1 VFAKLPK
8 LVERAGNAEKG
19 GGSITAFY
27 TVLSEGDDQQ
37 DPIADSARGVLDGHI
52 VLSRRL
58 AEEGHYPAIDIEASI
73 SRVMPSVVDPQHMVQ
88 AQYFKQLWS
97 RYQQSRDLIS
107 VGAYVAGGDRE
118 TDLAIN
124 LQPQLVQYL
133 RQGLHDNESMQS
145 SEAQLAKIFNPQG
158 GS

>member
-1 VFAKLPK
+1 MFAKLPR
-8 LVERAGNAEKG
+8 LVERAGNGEKG

-37 DPIADSARGVLDGHI
+37 DPIADAARGVLDGHF

-73 SRVMPSVVDPQHMVQ
+73 SRVMPQVTSPEHLRD
-88 AQYFKQLWS
+88 AQRFKQLWS

-107 VGAYVAGGDRE
+107 VGAYVAGGDPE
-118 TDLAIN
+118 TDLAI
-124 LQPQLVQYL
+124 QRFPIMRQFL
-133 RQGLHDNESMQS
+133 RQGLDESQNLDDS
-145 SEAQLAKIFNPQG
+145 RLLLDAVVSGKAG
-158 GS
+158 